1 MNVAARFNT
10 AACSAV
16 LIGSLTFCLADDRPL
31 LALLTIPVAIA
42 GWICGLGDKASPS
55 PSGERTP
62 IALPRLLV
70 NVLVLAAIINAALR
84 AGSARSVGQ
93 PIVSNLGEFLVY
105 VQLLKLFDRRSIRDE
120 SQLLT
125 LSVFVT
131 IAAVLTSNNLLTG
144 VGIIAYT
151 PIAISATMLYQ
162 LRAGRARVEEARP
175 PGSSVAPSDAPQQP
189 SGMSRQ
195 FTQTAWL
202 CVLCAVFLGGVLFLL
217 TPRGLGI
224 GSLGQ
229 FGQPRSQVGFNDHID
244 LGRAG
249 LLSESSTPVM
259 DVSVQDSSGNNL
271 GSSHKI
277 LYLRGFTRDA
287 YDTQAF
293 VWVRSR
299 TAFTSLDFQPG
310 ARTVFPVNRAENRH
324 AYSTRFQRITVRP
337 SVSAEAYVFG
347 EWRPV
352 SIQSDDGAIG
362 KLSYDQLDATIKRP
376 KSAHTTFTYTIESD
390 DTPLDQAPPPT
401 PELGFQRGRIHDLA
415 VSILQNSRIDYPL
428 TPETRS
434 RTVAA
439 AFSDY
444 LQKNCT
450 YTLDLW
456 APGEG
461 RDPLEEFLFEKRT
474 GHCQYFASALVA
486 MCQSVGI
493 PARIVGGFVAAEYNS
508 LTGTYLVR
516 QSNAHAWAEVHSGR
530 DNWIRVD
537 PTPTSDLVRIHR
549 ADNGWFSA
557 VRRWWETLEFRW
569 NRSIVSFDA
578 ARQADAIGR
587 RDTSHVSAWLS
598 RWTEKLRTSDSQ
610 RGRSLKIPEWVMY
623 IIPTL
628 MLLAALAVVTGKL
641 SKLRL
646 LRNADSG
653 PRAPDP
659 SLRALLADAAFYAQA
674 LKALERSDPAL
685 AKPLDRPPLT
695 HALALEAI
703 SPDAA
708 HALRSIS
715 ELYYAVRFGR
725 KPLTPPQV
733 AEANAHL
740 ATLKSALHAGRAKP
754 AAAP

>member
-1 MNVAARFNT
+1 MNIAARFNT

-31 LALLTIPVAIA
+31 LALFTVPVVIA
-42 GWICGLGDKASPS
+42 GWICGLSDKSSTP
-55 PSGERTP
+55 PWGERKP

-70 NVLVLAAIINAALR
+70 NALVLGAIINAALR

-93 PIVSNLGEFLVY
+93 PIVSHLGEFLVY
-105 VQLLKLFDRRSIRDE
+105 VQLLKLFDRRTVRDE

-162 LRAGRARVEEARP
+162 LRAGRARVDEGRP
-175 PGSSVAPSDAPQQP
+175 PSQAPTPSAAFQQH

-195 FTQTAWL
+195 FTQTVWL

-224 GSLGQ
+224 GSLGH

-271 GSSHKI
+271 GSPQKI

-310 ARTVFPVNRAENRH
+310 SRTIFPVNRSENRPVY
-324 AYSTRFQRITVRP
+324 ATRFQRITIRP
-337 SVSAEAYVFG
+337 SVSAEAYIFG

-390 DTPLDQAPPPT
+390 DTPIDQAPPPT
-401 PELGFQRGRIHDLA
+401 PELGFQQGRIHDLA
-415 VSILQNSRIDYPL
+415 VSILRNSRIDYPL

-434 RTVAA
+434 RTVAT

-456 APGEG
+456 APGDG
-461 RDPLEEFLFEKRT
+461 RDPLEEFLFDKRT

-486 MCQSVGI
+486 LCQSVGI
-493 PARIVGGFVAAEYNS
+493 PARIVGGFVAVEYNS
-508 LTGTYLVR
+508 LTGSYLVR

-537 PTPTSDLVRIHR
+537 PTPAADLERLHR

-557 VRRWWETLEFRW
+557 VRRWWETLEFGW
-569 NRSIVSFDA
+569 NRSIVSFDS
-578 ARQADAIGR
+578 ARQADTIGR
-587 RDTSHVSAWLS
+587 RDPSDVSAWLS
-598 RWTEKLRTSDSQ
+598 RWADKLRRGESQ
-610 RGRSLKIPEWVMY
+610 RDRSIKIPEWVMY
-623 IIPTL
+623 IVPAI
-628 MLLAALAVVTGKL
+628 MVLAALAMVTGKL

-646 LRNADSG
+646 FRDVSGG
-653 PRAPDP
+653 PRDPDP
-659 SLRALLADAAFYAQA
+659 SLRTLLADAAFYTQA

-685 AKPLDRPPLT
+685 AKPLDRPPLA
-695 HALALEAI
+695 HALALETH
-703 SPDAA
+703 SPDVAQ
-708 HALRSIS
+708 ALRAIS

-733 AEANAHL
+733 AEAHAHL
-740 ATLKSALHAGRAKP
+740 ATLKSLLHSGRGKP
-754 AAAP
+754 ATAP